1 MSYISDYIDQFEIEM
16 ERIDEKLSKED
27 IPIPYRPIH
36 ATPQFSSDIEIP
48 LSIKLP
54 PFPSMSDEEHKGWLI
69 PELIN
74 DWYKS
79 SYGNSLNMNWGPG
92 RMGVLIN
99 NDVWAL
105 RIPQLLG
112 TCTIYFK
119 REKTPDGGVIKDSCN
134 GLDCIENLP
143 MGIRRNL
150 SDEALLELKNN
161 FMLCYSVLT
170 RLGER
175 SKEVIVAQL
184 SADLEASINHM
195 IGTNPNYSL
204 SKWSSLQASEKLLKA
219 AIKFVGETFQRTH
232 QLGSLV
238 AKAQGA
244 GVNINPT
251 VEISHIQCSAGIRYG
266 DETCSKIDA
275 IKAHQSFFQL
285 AKVTL
290 DELDRMGK

>member
-1 MSYISDYIDQFEIEM
+1 MSKISNYIDQFEIEM
-16 ERIDEKLSKED
+16 DRIDEKLSKKD
-27 IPIPYRPIH
+27 IPIPYSPIH
-36 ATPQFSSDIEIP
+36 ATPHFSSDIEIP
-48 LSIKLP
+48 LSIKPP
-54 PFPSMSDEEHKGWLI
+54 PFPGMSDEEHKGWLI

-79 SYGNSLNMNWGPG
+79 RYGDSLDMDWGPG

-99 NDVWAL
+99 NDVWPL
-105 RIPQLLG
+105 RIPQVLG

-119 REKTPDGGVIKDSCN
+119 REKTPDRGVIKDRCN

-143 MGIRRNL
+143 MGVRRNL
-150 SDEALLELKNN
+150 SDEALLELNNN

-170 RLGER
+170 RLRER
-175 SKEVIVAQL
+175 SKEVLVAQL
-184 SADLEASINHM
+184 LADLEASINHM
-195 IGTNPNYSL
+195 MGTNPNYGL

-232 QLGSLV
+232 ELGPLV

-244 GVNINPT
+244 GVNINPI

-266 DETCSKIDA
+266 DEACNKIDA

-285 AKVTL
+285 AKATL

>member
-1 MSYISDYIDQFEIEM
+1 MSNTSDYIDQFEIEM
-16 ERIDEKLSKED
+16 ERIDEKLSKQD

-36 ATPQFSSDIEIP
+36 AIPQFNQDIEIP
-48 LSIKLP
+48 LSIKPP

-69 PELIN
+69 LELIN

-79 SYGNSLNMNWGPG
+79 RYEDNLDMNWGPG

-99 NDVWAL
+99 NDIWSL
-105 RIPQLLG
+105 RIPQVFG
-112 TCTIYFK
+112 TCKIYFK
-119 REKTPDGGVIKDSCN
+119 REKTNDGGMIKDSCN
-134 GLDCIENLP
+134 GLDCIENLS
-143 MGIRRNL
+143 MGIRRSL
-150 SDEALLELKNN
+150 SDETLLELKDN
-161 FMLCYSVLT
+161 FMLSYSVLT
-170 RLGER
+170 RLSER
-175 SKEVIVAQL
+175 SKEVLVAQL
-184 SADLEASINHM
+184 LADLEASINHM
-195 IGTNPNYSL
+195 IGTNPNYGL

-219 AIKFVGETFQRTH
+219 AIRFVGETFQRTH
-232 QLGSLV
+232 QLSSLITKV
-238 AKAQGA
+238 QDA

-266 DETCSKIDA
+266 DEVCSKDEA